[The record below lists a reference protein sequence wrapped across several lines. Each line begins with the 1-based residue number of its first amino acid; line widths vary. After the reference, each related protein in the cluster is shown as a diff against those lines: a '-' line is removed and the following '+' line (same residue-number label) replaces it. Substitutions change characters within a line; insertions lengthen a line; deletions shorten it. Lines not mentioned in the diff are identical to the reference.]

1 MLWGNYSERDEIELL
16 ILVFFQTCGIALLAC
31 LIFSTTLY
39 ALIVVPPG
47 GFHFNINGL
56 LVCEPYFISNNV
68 LALAACLFYFPTTM
82 ILMYCYGT
90 IFHSDKVK
98 VRYKKAVLTSL
109 PFVRA
114 SGGSEE
120 NANKMA
126 ERVRFF
132 FFFGM
137 MGYLVTRPLFC
148 ANPESAIF
156 QIAQQIVAI

>member
-1 MLWGNYSERDEIELL
+1 M
-16 ILVFFQTCGIALLAC
+16 
-31 LIFSTTLY
+31 
-39 ALIVVPPG
+39 VPPG

-132 FFFGM
+132 FLFWHDGLP
-137 MGYLVTRPLFC
+137 GYQTTFLCQSWVCYLSNCSANCCYLENLLLSICLSLTLFEQGC
-148 ANPESAIF
+148 SEYTETSIK
-156 QIAQQIVAI
+156 

>member
-1 MLWGNYSERDEIELL
+1 M
-16 ILVFFQTCGIALLAC
+16 FQTCTLALFGC
-31 LIFSTTLY
+31 LVFSLTLY

-109 PFVRA
+109 PFVR
-114 SGGSEE
+114 GEE

-126 ERVRFF
+126 ERVRV
-132 FFFGM
+132 
-137 MGYLVTRPLFC
+137 L
-148 ANPESAIF
+148 IF
-156 QIAQQIVAI
+156 SL

>member
-1 MLWGNYSERDEIELL
+1 M
-16 ILVFFQTCGIALLAC
+16 
-31 LIFSTTLY
+31 
-39 ALIVVPPG
+39 VPPG

-132 FFFGM
+132 FLIWHDGLPGYQTTFFVPILSLLSFKLLSKLLLPRV
-137 MGYLVTRPLFC
+137 YYCLF
-148 ANPESAIF
+148 AFP
-156 QIAQQIVAI
+156 

>member
-1 MLWGNYSERDEIELL
+1 MHSCIFA
-16 ILVFFQTCGIALLAC
+16 LVGSWYCINVLCFYFQTCTIALLAC

-114 SGGSEE
+114 GDEE
-120 NANKMA
+120 NASKMA
-126 ERVRFF
+126 ERVRL
-132 FFFGM
+132 
-137 MGYLVTRPLFC
+137 YSIC
-148 ANPESAIF
+148 
-156 QIAQQIVAI
+156 QQILLLHRVHFY